1 MIRYSFRKYSLRSF
15 IPNFSLPTCIVM
27 SSREGEEGTKES
39 QDDYEADHEG
49 KEPVRRK
56 LPQRRAKLSQMVGRT
71 ASGDALGP
79 GTCKLFEVRKST
91 GTEKVKETSISPK
104 VDARIKVEVTR
115 GSTGNWKSWV
125 ADSTPKSDAVDN
137 SAVTERPQ
145 SDLTAFKQSL
155 MKVCRVTGRP
165 EPHISCTY
173 ADGWHMVEVI
183 VRNEGLRIG
192 SDLWGS
198 EEEAQGKAA
207 KMWLEKYQPD
217 WRQLL
222 RPSGSTASALG
233 TGEEGLVEMEL
244 ADESNISVR
253 VEGEESNNESLV
265 ILETDEELPDKDE
278 VNILKAV
285 SQKMKLEV
293 NAKNQELK
301 GLRARKEKAIKDL
314 HSITSK
320 ISAVQKKTERKREY
334 LELDQQEEVADRRRL
349 EALEQEIQER
359 KYRKKELLKVMEQR
373 QARMR
378 HQTAVINW
386 RKARET
392 RLENQRQNALEQIR
406 IAEEQIADL
415 PNATGYSHKK
425 LDELEV
431 QIADKKS
438 ELECPVCFEEA
449 VPPILQYSPCV
460 AQHLVSVPSVG
471 TSKLLM
477 LKRLSQSSTCFNS
490 RLAANAGLPTQRPC

>member
-1 MIRYSFRKYSLRSF
+1 MIRYSFRKYSRRSF

-27 SSREGEEGTKES
+27 TSREGEEGTKES

-56 LPQRRAKLSQMVGRT
+56 LPQRRAKLPQMVGRT

-79 GTCKLFEVRKST
+79 GACKVFEVRKST
-91 GTEKVKETSISPK
+91 GTEKVKGTSISPK
-104 VDARIKVEVTR
+104 VDASIKVEVTR

-125 ADSTPKSDAVDN
+125 ADSTPKPDAVDN

-217 WRQLL
+217 WWQLL

-233 TGEEGLVEMEL
+233 TEEEGLVEMEL

-320 ISAVQKKTERKREY
+320 ITAVQKKTERKREY

-359 KYRKKELLKVMEQR
+359 KYREKELLKVMEQR

-378 HQTAVINW
+378 HQTAVINR
-386 RKARET
+386 RKAGET

-449 VPPILQYSPCV
+449 VPPILQY
-460 AQHLVSVPSVG
+460 
-471 TSKLLM
+471 
-477 LKRLSQSSTCFNS
+477 
-490 RLAANAGLPTQRPC
+490 

>member
-1 MIRYSFRKYSLRSF
+1 MIRYSFRKYPRRSF

-56 LPQRRAKLSQMVGRT
+56 LPQRRAKLSQLVGRT

-79 GTCKLFEVRKST
+79 GACKVFEVRKSN

-137 SAVTERPQ
+137 SAGTEMPQ
-145 SDLTAFKQSL
+145 SNLTAFKQSL
-155 MKVCRVTGRP
+155 MEVCRVTGRP

-183 VRNEGLRIG
+183 VRNEGLWIG

-253 VEGEESNNESLV
+253 VEGEESDNESSI

-293 NAKNQELK
+293 NVKNQELK

-359 KYRKKELLKVMEQR
+359 KYRKKELLKVM
-373 QARMR
+373 
-378 HQTAVINW
+378 
-386 RKARET
+386 
-392 RLENQRQNALEQIR
+392 
-406 IAEEQIADL
+406 
-415 PNATGYSHKK
+415 
-425 LDELEV
+425 
-431 QIADKKS
+431 
-438 ELECPVCFEEA
+438 
-449 VPPILQYSPCV
+449 
-460 AQHLVSVPSVG
+460 
-471 TSKLLM
+471 
-477 LKRLSQSSTCFNS
+477 
-490 RLAANAGLPTQRPC
+490 